1 MASSFGHY
9 HFVIRAVLHFHHFG
23 DVFSLLPN
31 QLFAATFSHFP
42 CRFFSFFLPLF
53 LIFSTAF
60 SHFLCCFFSFSLPL
74 FLIFSTAF
82 SHFLCCFFLI
92 F

>member
-31 QLFAATFSHFP
+31 QLFAA
-42 CRFFSFFLPLF
+42 
-53 LIFSTAF
+53 AF
-60 SHFLCCFFSFSLPL
+60 SHFLCRFFSFSLPL
-74 FLIFSTAF
+74 FLIFPAAF
-82 SHFLCCFFLI
+82 SHFLYCHLLLLLSAKNI
-92 F
+92 FANVGGLKAQ